1 MAMNEHPSTCVR
13 STLTAKSMPGQREQ
27 LLAAFFQRRVLQECQ
42 EAIPGFVSAEVLLSL
57 TDADE
62 LQISVLWRDQ
72 TAWQAW
78 QDSAV
83 RLQQAQHLAPL
94 LACAPVGQ
102 LFALATLSAE
112 PRM

>member
-1 MAMNEHPSTCVR
+1 MNEHPNTFVR

-27 LLAAFFQRRVLQECQ
+27 LLAAFFKRRVLQACQ

-78 QDSAV
+78 QDSEV
-83 RLQQAQHLAPL
+83 RRLQAQDLAPL

-102 LFALATLSAE
+102 LYALATHSAE
-112 PRM
+112 SQC

>member
-1 MAMNEHPSTCVR
+1 M
-13 STLTAKSMPGQREQ
+13 
-27 LLAAFFQRRVLQECQ
+27 LQECQ

-62 LQISVLWRDQ
+62 LQISVLWRDHA
-72 TAWQAW
+72 AWQAW

-102 LFALATLSAE
+102 LFAVATDAAE
-112 PRM
+112 SKA

>member
-1 MAMNEHPSTCVR
+1 MAMNEHPNTFVR

-27 LLAAFFQRRVLQECQ
+27 LLAAFFKRRVLQECQ

-83 RLQQAQHLAPL
+83 RRLQAQDLAPL

-102 LFALATLSAE
+102 LYALATHSAE
-112 PRM
+112 SPC

>member
-1 MAMNEHPSTCVR
+1 MAMNEHPNTFAR
-13 STLTAKSMPGQREQ
+13 STLTTKSMPGQREQ
-27 LLAAFFQRRVLQECQ
+27 LLAAFFKRRVLQACQ

-78 QDSAV
+78 QDSEV
-83 RLQQAQHLAPL
+83 RRLQAQDLAPL

-102 LFALATLSAE
+102 LYALATHSAE
-112 PRM
+112 SPC

>member
-1 MAMNEHPSTCVR
+1 MAMNEHPNTFVR

-27 LLAAFFQRRVLQECQ
+27 LLAAFFKRRVLQECQ

-78 QDSAV
+78 QDSEV
-83 RLQQAQHLAPL
+83 RRLQAQDLAPL

-102 LFALATLSAE
+102 LYALATHSAE
-112 PRM
+112 SPC

>member
-1 MAMNEHPSTCVR
+1 MNEHPSSFVR
-13 STLTAKSMPGQREQ
+13 STLTARSVPGQREQ
-27 LLAAFFQRRVLQECQ
+27 LLAAFLKRRVLQECH

-78 QDSAV
+78 QDSEL
-83 RLQQAQHLAPL
+83 RHRQAQDLAPL

-102 LFALATLSAE
+102 LFALATH
-112 PRM
+112 

>member
-27 LLAAFFQRRVLQECQ
+27 LLAAFFKRRVLQECQ

-62 LQISVLWRDQ
+62 LQISVLWRDL
-72 TAWQAW
+72 TAWQDW
-78 QDSAV
+78 QNSEV
-83 RLQQAQHLAPL
+83 RLQQAQDLAPWL
-94 LACAPVGQ
+94 SGVPIGQ
-102 LFALATLSAE
+102 LFALAPHSSE
-112 PRM
+112 PAR

>member
-1 MAMNEHPSTCVR
+1 MNEHPNTFVR
-13 STLTAKSMPGQREQ
+13 STLTTKSMPGQREQ
-27 LLAAFFQRRVLQECQ
+27 LLAAFFKRRALQECQ
-42 EAIPGFVSAEVLLSL
+42 EAIPGLVSAEVLLSL

-78 QDSAV
+78 QDSEL
-83 RLQQAQHLAPL
+83 RHRQAQDLAPL

-102 LFALATLSAE
+102 LFALATY
-112 PRM
+112 

>member
-1 MAMNEHPSTCVR
+1 MNEHPNTFVR

-27 LLAAFFQRRVLQECQ
+27 LLAAFFKRRVLQACQ

-78 QDSAV
+78 QDSEV
-83 RLQQAQHLAPL
+83 RRLQAQDLAPL

-102 LFALATLSAE
+102 LYALATHSAE
-112 PRM
+112 SPC

>member
-1 MAMNEHPSTCVR
+1 MNEHPNTFVR

-27 LLAAFFQRRVLQECQ
+27 LLAAFFKRRVLQECQ

-83 RLQQAQHLAPL
+83 RLLQAQDLAPL

-102 LFALATLSAE
+102 LYALATHSAE
-112 PRM
+112 SPC